1 MDPHTI
7 GESTMRLFDD
17 ENDLKAWA
25 LLSAD
30 KLITLALEEDL
41 DGIGDIT
48 SRAIM
53 EPPPRAKTPRAR
65 AHIMAKAG
73 GVMAGGEIFARV
85 FEGAVPEARCQL
97 LAREG
102 ETIAAPRAVAQLA
115 GATETILRCERTA
128 LNFLQR
134 LSGIATLTRKF
145 VEAVAGTKAVIL
157 DTRKT
162 TPGWR
167 ALEKYAVRCGGGQN
181 HRMGLYDMF
190 LIKENHSAA
199 AGGITAAVRSCRAF
213 ALQEGKPW
221 RLEVE
226 ARNLAEVAEGLS
238 AGADQ
243 IMLDNMSLEEMR
255 QAVRFVAGRVPLEAS
270 GNVTL
275 ERVAAI
281 AATGVD
287 YISIGAL
294 THSAPVL
301 DFSLLLLPS

>member
-1 MDPHTI
+1 MLH
-7 GESTMRLFDD
+7 E
-17 ENDLKAWA
+17 EAA
-25 LLSAD
+25 LLKSESL
-30 KLITLALEEDL
+30 KLNPFALRAAETLIDLALAEDL
-41 DGIGDIT
+41 RECGDIT
-48 SRAIM
+48 TVAVARRDLDHEVPARIF
-53 EPPPRAKTPRAR
+53 AKSEGVLAGLPLVAQVFAR
-65 AHIMAKAG
+65 AHAIMPYELLAEDG
-73 GVMAGGEIFARV
+73 ARV
-85 FEGAVPEARCQL
+85 EAGSAVVRL
-97 LAREG
+97 HG
-102 ETIAAPRAVAQLA
+102 NA
-115 GATETILRCERTA
+115 GAILTYERTA

-134 LSGIATLTRKF
+134 LSGIATLTRKY

-190 LIKENHSAA
+190 LLKENHLAA
-199 AGGITAAVRSCRAF
+199 AGGITAAVRRCREYAV
-213 ALQEGKPW
+213 QQGEQW

-226 ARNLAEVAEGLS
+226 AKNIAEVAECLQ
-238 AGADQ
+238 AGVDQ
-243 IMLDNMSLEEMR
+243 IMLDNMPLEEMR
-255 QAVRFVAGRVPLEAS
+255 KAVDLVAGRVPLEAS
-270 GNVTL
+270 GNVNL

-301 DFSLLLLPS
+301 DFSLLILPA